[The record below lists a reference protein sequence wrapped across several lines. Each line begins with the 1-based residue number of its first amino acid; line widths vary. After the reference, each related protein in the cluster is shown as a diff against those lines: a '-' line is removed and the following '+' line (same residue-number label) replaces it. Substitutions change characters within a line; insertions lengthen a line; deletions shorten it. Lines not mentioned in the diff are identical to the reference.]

1 MGLVNLYRGIDDA
14 AATLMDDYVNEQHK
28 ENSNPGE
35 VLNATAKET
44 YEQQFVLSEMKKLT
58 PGGAIDNKTDKEFRN
73 RPQDP
78 SSGSGAA
85 VELQVKAEVVTNL
98 LNNVD
103 QLKNLDLSQL
113 PGGTESVPFAQVDTN
128 GDGNMTQMLDISSFQ
143 KGKYN
148 LGRFST
154 EDLATGA
161 MKDTW
166 GYPSKT
172 YMEID
177 PDSGERTLYFEGS
190 DANGKP
196 QYTVYN
202 DKTAD
207 QFVQNIKGV
216 WGSGAGGQKYY
227 DAWQHIAKK
236 KGVLSR
242 DASNN
247 KQILETG
254 VTTKGQAA
262 AIVKQKKAEDQAQ
275 EAGQQ
280 FDSVELT
287 NSLMT
292 SDKPA
297 IKKALQPINNMFAKK
312 GFEKVGLKNRSGKQ
326 LTEKRVK
333 FILFEQDGGTS
344 WNNMAKT
351 YGKLS
356 YKVIKND
363 GSYGPIQTTEYKTS
377 EIIGEV
383 SGGQGEFN
391 LNQEK

>member
-1 MGLVNLYRGIDDA
+1 
-14 AATLMDDYVNEQHK
+14 
-28 ENSNPGE
+28 
-35 VLNATAKET
+35 
-44 YEQQFVLSEMKKLT
+44 
-58 PGGAIDNKTDKEFRN
+58 
-73 RPQDP
+73 
-78 SSGSGAA
+78 
-85 VELQVKAEVVTNL
+85 
-98 LNNVD
+98 
-103 QLKNLDLSQL
+103 
-113 PGGTESVPFAQVDTN
+113 
-128 GDGNMTQMLDISSFQ
+128 MLDISSFQ

-177 PDSGERTLYFEGS
+177 KDSGERTLYFEGS
-190 DANGKP
+190 DANGDP

-391 LNQEK
+391 LYQEK